1 MAVFTSK
8 EKPKSAL
15 LNKSFNYRLSSL
27 FGWRPIS
34 KEKATTQLEKDTGLQ
49 FVKVDVGNPVY
60 RTKQAA
66 LGNVFDNSKLSSTVD
81 HLFNNYLNETSI
93 VYSDIQE
100 RQERLSELRFA
111 VTNSPYLSRA
121 CRLVADEATMMDDQN
136 RILTVESPSVAF
148 SNRCY
153 ELFSQWGLTQQ
164 RISSTCFEIEQYGEA
179 VWANKIT
186 RNGVERINPLKA
198 PELVERLEFSP
209 MHMAEVEEQ
218 LANGTDLNKSRKAKI
233 DKLLQMFKE
242 KDALNAMNDDFA
254 DMYDTKL
261 LGYEF
266 HDGIIA
272 PPWDVTH
279 FRYNPDCSEFFP
291 YGTPPLIFCLGPFK
305 RAYSLWT
312 LQGLARAASFPVQ
325 LYTVKGTEGVGV
337 ETAFETVNN
346 VREEYENIGVTPSSN
361 SLEVYTVNTKIWAP
375 EGLLDLKILESKV
388 DYNFT
393 DDIELAEDQVAFA
406 AGVPRGYLDPSKES
420 WGVSGIA
427 LTEQFKPFA
436 THIYTVQSTF
446 LQGIGELIRLHFAI
460 TGEFDYNTPFVLS
473 MRFPAEEMS
482 DERRNAKQASI
493 DLSNSILELLGSV
506 LGLEEG
512 EALPEDVVTDI
523 LSKYTF
529 LDPTDLQRWVRL
541 SAIAHAQAAA
551 NDEADA
557 EEGGGDDGDFDFGG
571 GSGGGDDGDFDLG
584 GDDGSDDGV
593 SGGDDDLG
601 GGDDSSSMD
610 ESIDRKYYLKVKKLL
625 REKQNKKRRLREQ
638 RLRDAYFS
646 SREDI
651 YFHWLK
657 ENHLTEWKKPDGRYD
672 QHAIMVS
679 PLSNKLVEAVGV
691 LKQNDGPVG
700 STVLREGLDAN
711 KIESELQTTL
721 QEQLTIP
728 EGEN

>member
-1 MAVFTSK
+1 MAVFTNK
-8 EKPKSAL
+8 DGPKSAL
-15 LNKSFNYRLSSL
+15 LNKSFNYRLAAL
-27 FGWRPIS
+27 FGWRPID
-34 KEKATTQLEKDTGLQ
+34 KKKATTDFEKHTGMQ

-66 LGNVFDNSKLSSTVD
+66 LGNVFDNSKLSSTLD
-81 HLFNNYLNETSI
+81 HLFNNYLNETTI
-93 VYSDIQE
+93 VYTDIQE

-121 CRLVADEATMMDDQN
+121 CRLCADEATMMDDQN

-153 ELFSQWGLTQQ
+153 ELFAQWGLTQQ
-164 RISSTCFEIEQYGEA
+164 RISATCFEIEQYGEA
-179 VWANKIT
+179 VWANKVT
-186 RNGVERINPLKA
+186 RNGVEKIVPLKA

-209 MHMAEVEEQ
+209 VHQAEVEEQ
-218 LANGTDLNKSRKAKI
+218 LANGTDMNKSRKQKI
-233 DKLLQMFKE
+233 DKLLAMFKD
-242 KDALNAMNDDFA
+242 KDMLNAMNDDFA

-279 FRYNPDCSEFFP
+279 FRYNADCSEFFP
-291 YGTPPLIFCLGPFK
+291 YGTPPLLFCLGPFK
-305 RAYSLWT
+305 RAFSLWT

-346 VREEYENIGVTPSSN
+346 VREEYDNIGVTPSSN
-361 SLEVYTVNTKIWAP
+361 SIEVYTVNTKIWAP

-406 AGVPRGYLDPSKES
+406 AGVPRGYLDPSKEA

-436 THIYTVQSTF
+436 THIYTIQSTF
-446 LQGIGELIRLHFAI
+446 LQGLGELIRLHFAI
-460 TGEFDYNTPFVLS
+460 TGEFDYNTPFILS

-482 DERRNAKQASI
+482 DDRRNAKTASI
-493 DLSNSILELLGSV
+493 ELSQSIFELLQGA
-506 LGLEEG
+506 LGLEDG
-512 EALPEDVVTDI
+512 EPLPEDVITDI

-529 LDPTDLQRWVRL
+529 LDPTDIQRWTRL
-541 SAIAHAQAAA
+541 TAIAKAQAAA
-551 NDEADA
+551 DEESDS
-557 EEGGGDDGDFDFGG
+557 EGEDGGSDDGGFDMGGDDGGGDDGGF
-571 GSGGGDDGDFDLG
+571 
-584 GDDGSDDGV
+584 
-593 SGGDDDLG
+593 DLG
-601 GGDDSSSMD
+601 GGDDGGDSGDDGGMEESSNLQ
-610 ESIDRKYYLKVKKLL
+610 RRYYLKTKKLLQEKVRAKKLL
-625 REKQNKKRRLREQ
+625 REK
-638 RLRDAYFS
+638 RLRDSYFA

-657 ENHLTEWKKPDGRYD
+657 ENHLVEWKKPDGRYNE
-672 QHAIMVS
+672 HAMLIPNM
-679 PLSNKLVEAVGV
+679 NKELYESVELFKNDADDVTGMTK
-691 LKQNDGPVG
+691 LKED
-700 STVLREGLDAN
+700 E
-711 KIESELQTTL
+711 IEKELQKTL
-721 QEQLTIP
+721 YS
-728 EGEN
+728 

>member
-1 MAVFTSK
+1 MAIFTSK
-8 EKPKSAL
+8 EQPKSAL
-15 LNKSFNYRLSSL
+15 LNKSFNYRLSAL
-27 FGWRPIS
+27 FGWRPIDR
-34 KEKATTQLEKDTGLQ
+34 KKATTQLEKDSGIQ
-49 FVKVDVGNPVY
+49 FVKVDVGNQMY

-66 LGNVFDNSKLSSTVD
+66 LGNIFDNSKLSSTVD
-81 HLFNNYLNETSI
+81 HLFNQYLNETAI

-111 VTNSPYLSRA
+111 VTNSPYLSKA
-121 CRLVADEATMMDDQN
+121 CRLCADEATMADDQN
-136 RILTVESPSVAF
+136 RILSVESPSVAF
-148 SNRCY
+148 VNRCY
-153 ELFSQWGLTQQ
+153 ELFAQWGLTQQ
-164 RISSTCFEIEQYGEA
+164 RISATCFEIEQYGEA
-179 VWANKIT
+179 VWANKVT
-186 RNGVERINPLKA
+186 RNGVERIIPLKA

-218 LANGTDLNKSRKAKI
+218 LANGTDVNKNRKQKI
-233 DKLLQMFKE
+233 EKLLAMFKN
-242 KDALNAMNDDFA
+242 KDIINGMNDDFA

-261 LGYEF
+261 LGFEF

-279 FRYNPDCSEFFP
+279 FRYNADCSEFFP

-388 DYNFT
+388 DYNFV
-393 DDIELAEDQVAFA
+393 DDIQLAEDQVAFA

-420 WGVSGIA
+420 WGVSGLA

-436 THIYTVQSTF
+436 THIYTIQSTF

-460 TGEFDYNTPFVLS
+460 TGEFDYNTPFILS

-482 DERRNAKQASI
+482 DDRRNAKSSSI
-493 DLSNSILELLGSV
+493 DLTNSIIELLQSS
-506 LGLEEG
+506 LGLEDG
-512 EALPEDVVTDI
+512 EALPEDVITDI

-529 LDPTDLQRWVRL
+529 LDPTDIQRWTRL
-541 SAIAHAQAAA
+541 SAIAKAQA
-551 NDEADA
+551 EADS
-557 EEGGGDDGDFDFGG
+557 ENSEGEDGGSGDDGGFDMGGGGDDGSFDL
-571 GSGGGDDGDFDLG
+571 GGGDDSSDNG
-584 GDDGSDDGV
+584 GG
-593 SGGDDDLG
+593 DDLG
-601 GGDDSSSMD
+601 GGDDSGGGDME
-610 ESIDRKYYLKVKKLL
+610 ESIDRKYYLKVKTMLREKEKRKKLL
-625 REKQNKKRRLREQ
+625 REKRIRE
-638 RLRDAYFS
+638 AYFS
-646 SREDI
+646 SRQDI

-657 ENHLTEWKKPDGRYD
+657 ENHMTEWQKPDGYWK
-672 QHAIMVS
+672 QHGILVNPLDNRIVES
-679 PLSNKLVEAVGV
+679 VNIFKSDEGLSNFGK
-691 LKQNDGPVG
+691 
-700 STVLREGLDAN
+700 TLRESE
-711 KIESELQTTL
+711 IEEELQNTL
-721 QEQLTIP
+721 ES
-728 EGEN
+728 

>member
-1 MAVFTSK
+1 MAIFTSK
-8 EKPKSAL
+8 EQPKSAL
-15 LNKSFNYRLSSL
+15 LNKSFNYRLSAL
-27 FGWRPIS
+27 FGWRPVDR
-34 KEKATTQLEKDTGLQ
+34 KKATTQLEKDSGIQ
-49 FVKVDVGNPVY
+49 FVKVDVGNQMY
-60 RTKQAA
+60 KTKQAA
-66 LGNVFDNSKLSSTVD
+66 LGNIFDNSKLSSTVD
-81 HLFNNYLNETSI
+81 HLFNQYLNETAV

-111 VTNSPYLSRA
+111 VTNSPYLSKA
-121 CRLVADEATMMDDQN
+121 CRLCADEATMADDQN
-136 RILTVESPSVAF
+136 RILSVESPSVAF
-148 SNRCY
+148 VNRCY
-153 ELFSQWGLTQQ
+153 ELFAQWGLTQQ
-164 RISSTCFEIEQYGEA
+164 RISATCFEIEQYGEA
-179 VWANKIT
+179 VWANKVT
-186 RNGVERINPLKA
+186 RNGVERIIPLKA

-218 LANGTDLNKSRKAKI
+218 LANGTDVNKNRKQKI
-233 DKLLQMFKE
+233 EKLLAMFKN
-242 KDALNAMNDDFA
+242 KDIINGMNDDFA

-261 LGYEF
+261 LGFEF

-279 FRYNPDCSEFFP
+279 FRYNADCSEFFP

-393 DDIELAEDQVAFA
+393 DDIQLAEDLVAFA

-420 WGVSGIA
+420 WGVSGLA

-436 THIYTVQSTF
+436 THIYTIQSTF

-460 TGEFDYNTPFVLS
+460 TGEFDYNTPFILS

-482 DERRNAKQASI
+482 DDRRNAKSSSI
-493 DLSNSILELLGSV
+493 DLTNSIIELLQSS
-506 LGLEEG
+506 LGLEDG
-512 EALPEDVVTDI
+512 EALPEDVITDI

-529 LDPTDLQRWVRL
+529 LDPTDIQRWTRL
-541 SAIAHAQAAA
+541 SAIAKAQA
-551 NDEADA
+551 EADS
-557 EEGGGDDGDFDFGG
+557 ENSEGEDGGSGDDGGFDMGGGGDDGGFDL
-571 GSGGGDDGDFDLG
+571 GGGDDS
-584 GDDGSDDGV
+584 SD
-593 SGGDDDLG
+593 SGGGDDLG
-601 GGDDSSSMD
+601 GGDDSGGGDME
-610 ESIDRKYYLKVKKLL
+610 ESIDRKYYLKVKTMLREKEKRKKLL
-625 REKQNKKRRLREQ
+625 REKRIRE
-638 RLRDAYFS
+638 AYFS
-646 SREDI
+646 SRQDI

-657 ENHLTEWKKPDGRYD
+657 ENHMTEWQKPDGYWK
-672 QHAIMVS
+672 QHGILVNPLDNRIVES
-679 PLSNKLVEAVGV
+679 VNIFKSDEGLSNFGK
-691 LKQNDGPVG
+691 
-700 STVLREGLDAN
+700 TLRESE
-711 KIESELQTTL
+711 IEEELQNTL
-721 QEQLTIP
+721 KD
-728 EGEN
+728 

>member
-1 MAVFTSK
+1 
-8 EKPKSAL
+8 
-15 LNKSFNYRLSSL
+15 
-27 FGWRPIS
+27 
-34 KEKATTQLEKDTGLQ
+34 
-49 FVKVDVGNPVY
+49 
-60 RTKQAA
+60 
-66 LGNVFDNSKLSSTVD
+66 
-81 HLFNNYLNETSI
+81 
-93 VYSDIQE
+93 
-100 RQERLSELRFA
+100 
-111 VTNSPYLSRA
+111 
-121 CRLVADEATMMDDQN
+121 
-136 RILTVESPSVAF
+136 
-148 SNRCY
+148 
-153 ELFSQWGLTQQ
+153 
-164 RISSTCFEIEQYGEA
+164 
-179 VWANKIT
+179 
-186 RNGVERINPLKA
+186 
-198 PELVERLEFSP
+198 
-209 MHMAEVEEQ
+209 
-218 LANGTDLNKSRKAKI
+218 
-233 DKLLQMFKE
+233 
-242 KDALNAMNDDFA
+242 
-254 DMYDTKL
+254 
-261 LGYEF
+261 
-266 HDGIIA
+266 
-272 PPWDVTH
+272 
-279 FRYNPDCSEFFP
+279 
-291 YGTPPLIFCLGPFK
+291 
-305 RAYSLWT
+305 

>member
-1 MAVFTSK
+1 MAVFTNK
-8 EKPKSAL
+8 DGPKSAL
-15 LNKSFNYRLSSL
+15 LNKSFNYRLSAL
-27 FGWRPIS
+27 FGWRPID
-34 KEKATTQLEKDTGLQ
+34 KKKATTDLEKNTGIQ

-66 LGNVFDNSKLSSTVD
+66 LGNIFDNSKLSQNVD
-81 HLFNNYLNETSI
+81 KLFNSYLNETSI

-111 VTNSPYLSRA
+111 VANSPYLSRA
-121 CRLVADEATMMDDQN
+121 CRLVADESTMMDDQN
-136 RILTVESPSVAF
+136 RILTVESPSIAF

-153 ELFSQWGLTQQ
+153 ELFAQWGLTQQ
-164 RISSTCFEIEQYGEA
+164 RISATCFEIEQYGEA
-179 VWANKIT
+179 VWANKVT
-186 RNGVERINPLKA
+186 RNGVERIIPLKA

-209 MHMAEVEEQ
+209 IHQAEVEEQ
-218 LANGTDLNKSRKAKI
+218 LMNGTDLNKSRKQKI
-233 DKLLQMFKE
+233 DKLLGMFKD
-242 KDALNAMNDDFA
+242 KDTLNAMNDNFA
-254 DMYDTKL
+254 DMHDTKL

-266 HDGIIA
+266 HDGIVA

-279 FRYNPDCSEFFP
+279 FRYNADCSEFFP

-346 VREEYENIGVTPSSN
+346 VREEYDNIGVTPQSN

-420 WGVSGIA
+420 WGVSGLA

-460 TGEFDYNTPFVLS
+460 TGEFDYNTPFILS

-482 DERRNAKQASI
+482 DERRNAKSASI
-493 DLSNSILELLGSV
+493 ELSQSIMELLQGA
-506 LGLEEG
+506 LGLEDG
-512 EALPEDVVTDI
+512 EALPEDVVADI

-529 LDPTDLQRWVRL
+529 LDPTDLQRWIRV
-541 SAIAHAQAAA
+541 SAIAKAQSKA
-551 NDEADA
+551 NDEDT
-557 EEGGGDDGDFDFGG
+557 GDDGSSDDGG
-571 GSGGGDDGDFDLG
+571 SFSGSGGGSDFDLG
-584 GDDGSDDGV
+584 DD
-593 SGGDDDLG
+593 SGGDDDFDLSSDDG
-601 GGDDSSSMD
+601 GSDDT
-610 ESIDRKYYLKVKKLL
+610 SIEENSNKQRNYYLKTKIML
-625 REKQNKKRRLREQ
+625 REKAKRQRLRERRLREAH
-638 RLRDAYFS
+638 LREAYFS
-646 SREDI
+646 AREDI

-657 ENHLTEWKKPDGRYD
+657 ENHLTEWKKPDGRFN
-672 QHAIMVS
+672 QHGLFVS
-679 PLSNKLVEAVGV
+679 PLSEKLTEAISILKDGVGDYRYDGKEI
-691 LKQNDGPVG
+691 LKENLDT
-700 STVLREGLDAN
+700 ST
-711 KIESELQTTL
+711 IETELQKTL
-721 QEQLTIP
+721 SK
-728 EGEN
+728 

>member
-1 MAVFTSK
+1 MAIFTSK
-8 EKPKSAL
+8 EQPKSAL
-15 LNKSFNYRLSSL
+15 LNKSFNYRLSAL
-27 FGWRPIS
+27 FGWRPVDR
-34 KEKATTQLEKDTGLQ
+34 KKATTQLEKDSGIQ
-49 FVKVDVGNPVY
+49 FVKVDVGNQMY

-66 LGNVFDNSKLSSTVD
+66 LGNIFDNSKLSSTVD
-81 HLFNNYLNETSI
+81 HLFNQYLNETAV

-111 VTNSPYLSRA
+111 VTNSPYLSKA
-121 CRLVADEATMMDDQN
+121 CRLCADEATMADDQN
-136 RILTVESPSVAF
+136 RILSVESPSVAF
-148 SNRCY
+148 VNRCY
-153 ELFSQWGLTQQ
+153 ELFAQWGLTQQ
-164 RISSTCFEIEQYGEA
+164 RISATCFEIEQYGEA
-179 VWANKIT
+179 VWANKVT
-186 RNGVERINPLKA
+186 RNGVERIIPLKA

-218 LANGTDLNKSRKAKI
+218 LANGTDVNKNRKQKI
-233 DKLLQMFKE
+233 EKLLAMFKN
-242 KDALNAMNDDFA
+242 KDLINGINDDFA

-261 LGYEF
+261 LGFEF

-279 FRYNPDCSEFFP
+279 FRYNADCSEFFP

-393 DDIELAEDQVAFA
+393 DDIQLAEDQVAFA

-420 WGVSGIA
+420 WGVSGLA

-436 THIYTVQSTF
+436 THIYTIQSTF

-460 TGEFDYNTPFVLS
+460 TGEFDYNTPFILS

-482 DERRNAKQASI
+482 DDRRNAKSSSI
-493 DLSNSILELLGSV
+493 DLTNSIIELLQSS
-506 LGLEEG
+506 LGLEDG
-512 EALPEDVVTDI
+512 EALPEDVITDI

-529 LDPTDLQRWVRL
+529 LDPTDIQRWTRL
-541 SAIAHAQAAA
+541 SAIAKAQA
-551 NDEADA
+551 EADS
-557 EEGGGDDGDFDFGG
+557 ENKEGEDGGSDDDGGFDMGGGGDDGGFDL
-571 GSGGGDDGDFDLG
+571 GGGDDS
-584 GDDGSDDGV
+584 SD
-593 SGGDDDLG
+593 SGGDDLG
-601 GGDDSSSMD
+601 GGDDSGSGDME
-610 ESIDRKYYLKVKKLL
+610 ESIDRKYYLKVKTMLREKEKRKRLL
-625 REKQNKKRRLREQ
+625 REKRIRE
-638 RLRDAYFS
+638 AYFS
-646 SREDI
+646 SRQDI

-657 ENHLTEWKKPDGRYD
+657 ENHMTEWQKPDGYWK
-672 QHAIMVS
+672 QHGILVNPLDNRIVES
-679 PLSNKLVEAVGV
+679 VNVFKSDEGLSNFGK
-691 LKQNDGPVG
+691 
-700 STVLREGLDAN
+700 TLRESE
-711 KIESELQTTL
+711 IEEELQNTL
-721 QEQLTIP
+721 K
-728 EGEN
+728 N